1 MGNVPLGFSPL
12 VVARCLFWGLVVAGA
27 LMAGTDRHVRE
38 PIRRNSRYLLLVI
51 LVTLVWRF
59 PTGRVFFLGMEYEDA
74 YVYTVAA
81 RQLVEG
87 THVAQSTANYLTTVC
102 DVGSLRTCQS
112 ATTYSG
118 HYIGSPY
125 VVSLAARVLGYQ
137 PAIAALVGIA
147 AACATVV
154 MIFLIARMLSG
165 DELVG
170 IVSAA
175 VFAMT
180 PVFAVHGIAAYAEPV
195 SNMCVTVGF
204 CAYLRFLYF
213 RPTEKSSV
221 ASVAALYTWCA
232 ALLFAILVK
241 RENLVL
247 AFVLPLVSIVRVA
260 ASCDLK
266 TTWCRVG
273 AASLGSVIAI
283 AFAAVPL
290 RFGEVF
296 LNETAEFHRIPFGL
310 EQVRSFLPVFLSSFG
325 VTSWYCLGL
334 VWVLVGVF
342 LIRRCDYRALY
353 PLLVIIAYLGLYVSH
368 VRSFYQV
375 NYGDVAPSDALR
387 YSMNFM
393 TMWSLL
399 AGTGLA
405 YVVRRC
411 RGVRNRMRWRS
422 AGVTV
427 ALVIHGAIA
436 YVYTTALRD
445 ELTSEEQR
453 TRVEPSVVASQIATA
468 MGSSDTYVVTLEP
481 LVLQMYGPPTV
492 NVIELTRVNDQL
504 IAELVARHEHLN
516 LLYLDS
522 AIYRNQID
530 QNRYRPQLEVLRRLK
545 RESLYRSDQFE
556 IVKLHPRL

>member
-1 MGNVPLGFSPL
+1 L

-247 AFVLPLVSIVRVA
+247 AFVLPIVSIVRVA